1 MSREH
6 SGLAGLSLAPWE
18 EPCTEDAD
26 TAADERAAL
35 AGVEDAGAEVY
46 SLDGEWRVRRG
57 DVLLGGGGER
67 RLAVRAAV
75 RVLDV
80 LDGLRG
86 AA

>member
-1 MSREH
+1 MPMHTLRW
-6 SGLAGLSLAPWE
+6 APFDAR
-18 EPCTEDAD
+18 CTEDAD
-26 TAADERAAL
+26 TAADDRAAL
-35 AGVEDAGAEVY
+35 AAVEDAGAEVY

-67 RLAVRAAV
+67 RLAVRAAA
-75 RVLDV
+75 RALDA

>member
-1 MSREH
+1 MPMHTLRW
-6 SGLAGLSLAPWE
+6 APFDAR
-18 EPCTEDAD
+18 CTEDAD

-35 AGVEDAGAEVY
+35 AAVEDADCDVY

-57 DVLLGGGGER
+57 DVLLGGGGTQA
-67 RLAVRAAV
+67 LAVRAAV

>member
-1 MSREH
+1 VSREH
-6 SGLAGLSLAPWE
+6 NGLVGLSRAPWE

-26 TAADERAAL
+26 TAADDRAAL
-35 AGVEDAGAEVY
+35 AAVEDADCEVY
-46 SLDGEWRVRRG
+46 ALDGEWRVRRG

-67 RLAVRAAV
+67 RLAVRAAA
-75 RVLDV
+75 RALDV

>member
-1 MSREH
+1 MPMHTLRW
-6 SGLAGLSLAPWE
+6 APFDAR
-18 EPCTEDAD
+18 CTEDAD

-35 AGVEDAGAEVY
+35 AAVEDAGAEVY
-46 SLDGEWRVRRG
+46 ALDGEWRVRRG

-67 RLAVRAAV
+67 RLAVRAAA
-75 RVLDV
+75 RALDV